1 MKIHDKVFVDT
12 NVLVYSVDHQKPE
25 YIIAQSRITELKNSG
40 CDMYISPQVLREF
53 ANAVIRDA
61 LENKRNLAVT
71 ISKVQKN
78 IDLFKEQFIVLYENE
93 GIVSLWKN
101 HLSKL
106 KSNKQVYDYYIAATM
121 EFYGIKAIVTRNIG
135 DFKIFKNIFLPL
147 L

>member
-78 IDLFKEQFIVLYENE
+78 IDLFTDVTHFFYSFDSWVIIAIVLF
-93 GIVSLWKN
+93 
-101 HLSKL
+101 
-106 KSNKQVYDYYIAATM
+106 Q
-121 EFYGIKAIVTRNIG
+121 
-135 DFKIFKNIFLPL
+135 LPRPL
-147 L
+147 GRGL

>member
-1 MKIHDKVFVDT
+1 
-12 NVLVYSVDHQKPE
+12 
-25 YIIAQSRITELKNSG
+25 
-40 CDMYISPQVLREF
+40 MYISPQVLREF